1 MALTLKKVV
10 GRRHRSVTAKAAPS
24 QGRLYRS
31 AMPHIYLLASLQDG
45 SQERHFLH
53 IEITPVVA
61 PLPKE
66 QSTLHCTETMGRQL
80 ELSVGT
86 KQRIFV

>member
-1 MALTLKKVV
+1 MALVV
-10 GRRHRSVTAKAAPS
+10 GRRHRSVTAKKAPS

-31 AMPHIYLLASLQDG
+31 AMPHIYLPASLQDG
-45 SQERHFLH
+45 SRERHFLH
-53 IEITPVVA
+53 IETTPVVA

-66 QSTLHCTETMGRQL
+66 QSTLHWAETMGRQL

-86 KQRIFV
+86 E